1 MDSKQRYVNVD
12 VNVHKNR
19 YHTLT
24 KNEMQSNPNY
34 LTARSVSDSNT
45 YQNVFYPIKKRSNS
59 YSNLTFN
66 RKNKKKLNL
75 NIKSNTLPTNNNV
88 KNKISFFENKDELYE
103 PIQKKMNPIYEN
115 SEFVKKT
122 ATQNLKR
129 KSKLCP
135 NEVPPKSRRNKSLEV
150 TKRYFTKP
158 MKRPKSLFF

>member
-66 RKNKKKLNL
+66 RKK
-75 NIKSNTLPTNNNV
+75 
-88 KNKISFFENKDELYE
+88 
-103 PIQKKMNPIYEN
+103 
-115 SEFVKKT
+115 
-122 ATQNLKR
+122 
-129 KSKLCP
+129 
-135 NEVPPKSRRNKSLEV
+135 
-150 TKRYFTKP
+150 
-158 MKRPKSLFF
+158 